1 MGPSYLLCRLRVVF
15 VFLGALVLYLPSTR
29 DVDSHM
35 KHDYTSVVRVS
46 SMGPLSEDVFGCSTR
61 RCILGSLHRQLQ
73 VLLFRRQRVSLEIF
87 IERCVIHSRFE
98 DQIHLNAYPICV
110 CVGGDTESNLV
121 DRASVDG
128 TTQLSPDW
136 TVTRHASCE
145 TSVIHR
151 LCSLRVCLVRR
162 NLNNVH

>member
-73 VLLFRRQRVSLEIF
+73 V
-87 IERCVIHSRFE
+87 
-98 DQIHLNAYPICV
+98 
-110 CVGGDTESNLV
+110 
-121 DRASVDG
+121 
-128 TTQLSPDW
+128 
-136 TVTRHASCE
+136 
-145 TSVIHR
+145 
-151 LCSLRVCLVRR
+151 CSLDDRGFPLKFLLSVACYIPIHVSRTKYISMPTPSVYALEVTQNQIWSTVRLSTELLSSAQIGR
-162 NLNNVH
+162 